1 MTRITERCNGPI
13 ALQRMLVVAMI
24 ALSAAASAQPPAA
37 PHAPGARAPGR
48 HEPDA
53 HPPRGARPPG
63 PGWRGDI
70 RHFGDHDWHLWR
82 GGHWHQGAHGG
93 HRGWWWVVGPT
104 WYFYPTPIYPWP
116 NPYEPAP
123 SMPVP
128 VSVPPP
134 PPVQFWYF
142 CDASQRFY
150 PYVATCPGGWRQM
163 PATQAP
169 GASDP
174 TP

>member
-1 MTRITERCNGPI
+1 MMRTTERRNGAI
-13 ALQRMLVVAMI
+13 ALRRLLVVATI
-24 ALSAAASAQPPAA
+24 TLSAAALAQPPAA
-37 PHAPGARAPGR
+37 SHSPGARTPGR
-48 HEPDA
+48 HAPDA
-53 HPPRGARPPG
+53 RPPRGGPPPG

-70 RHFGDHDWHLWR
+70 HHFADHDWHVWR
-82 GGHWHQGAHGG
+82 GGHWHHGAHGG
-93 HRGWWWVVGPT
+93 RPGWWWIVGPT
-104 WYFYPTPIYPWP
+104 WYFYPAPTYPWP

-123 SMPVP
+123 PWSVPVP
-128 VSVPPP
+128 VPSA

-169 GASDP
+169 AASDS